1 MSLRMRFAGLSGVSL
16 LVLSSAGWGSND
28 NPIAPRLEG
37 LGTHHYEISTAS
49 KDAQAFFDQGLR
61 LVYGFNHA
69 EAIRSFKE
77 AARLDPTAAMAQW
90 GQALAL
96 GPNINDP
103 MPHERELEAVAAI
116 KNAQELASSATEKE
130 RHFIAALATRYTED
144 ADADRAAMDRA
155 YADAMK
161 KLYAKYPED
170 ADAGTLYA
178 AALMNTM
185 PWDYWTEDMKP
196 KSGTADVVATLQ
208 AVLARYPDHAGA
220 NHYYIHTVE
229 ASAEPE
235 RGVPSADRLA
245 ELMPGSGHLVHMPSH
260 IYLRV
265 GRYADASKANVD
277 AIVADEDYIAQCQAQ
292 GLYPIGYY
300 PHNIHF
306 LWASST
312 LEGRS
317 DVALDAATKVA
328 AKVPVDLAREIG
340 ALQSFLAT
348 PLFAQVRFGRW
359 QDILTTPPPAADLHF
374 LTGIWHYARGIAFT
388 AKNQIDRADADLAAL
403 EKIVAEPELESFMVN
418 NATAAQILEVA
429 SGTLAG
435 EMAARSGKT
444 DRAVQ
449 LLEETVAL
457 QDSLPYME
465 PPNWHYTVRQSL
477 GAVLLDAGSLEE
489 AESVYREDLKD
500 FRDNGWALYGLLQAL
515 RGQGKTREADE
526 VEELFEKVWARA
538 DVTLTSSRF

>member
-1 MSLRMRFAGLSGVSL
+1 MSLRVRFVGLAGVSL

-61 LVYGFNHA
+61 LAYGFNHA

-77 AARLDPTAAMAQW
+77 AARLDPKAAMAQW

-103 MPHERELEAVAAI
+103 MPRERELEAVAAI
-116 KNAQELASSATEKE
+116 KNAQELASDATEKE
-130 RHFIAALATRYTED
+130 RDFIAALATRYAED

-161 KLYAKYPED
+161 KLYARYPED

-185 PWDYWTEDMKP
+185 PWDYWTEDLKP
-196 KSGTADVVATLQ
+196 KSETADVVATLQ
-208 AVLARYPDHAGA
+208 AVLVRYPDHAGA

-292 GLYPIGYY
+292 GLYPVGYY

-317 DVALDAATKVA
+317 DVALDAAKKVA
-328 AKVPVDLAREIG
+328 AKVQVDLAREIG

-388 AKNQIDRADADLAAL
+388 AKNQIDRADAELAAL
-403 EKIVAEPELESFMVN
+403 EKIVAQPELESFMVN
-418 NATAAQILEVA
+418 NATAAHILEIA
-429 SGTLAG
+429 YGTLAG
-435 EMAARSGKT
+435 EMAARSGET

-449 LLEETVAL
+449 LLEEAVAL

-465 PPNWHYTVRQSL
+465 PPNWHYTTPS
-477 GAVLLDAGSLEE
+477 GSL
-489 AESVYREDLKD
+489 
-500 FRDNGWALYGLLQAL
+500 
-515 RGQGKTREADE
+515 
-526 VEELFEKVWARA
+526 
-538 DVTLTSSRF
+538 